1 MAPGIRGFIWIELA
15 NLRAGQPLLATLH
28 PTILFH
34 PYALM
39 MVATWPLWL
48 VQSIVRP
55 LNFNLTVSLKV
66 RGDRILR
73 QLAAV

>member
-48 VQSIVRP
+48 VQSIVR
-55 LNFNLTVSLKV
+55 NAGRSSAV
-66 RGDRILR
+66 GYILYNT
-73 QLAAV
+73 APAE